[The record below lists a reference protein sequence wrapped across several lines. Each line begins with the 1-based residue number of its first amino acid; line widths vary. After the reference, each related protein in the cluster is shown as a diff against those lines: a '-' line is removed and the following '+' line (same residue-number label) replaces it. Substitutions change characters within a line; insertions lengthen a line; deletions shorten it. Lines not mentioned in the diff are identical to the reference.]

1 MGQQGGIN
9 PAGIERMKERI
20 IKDIDR
26 LNSLSKKLK
35 MSEYEL
41 KEKKK

>member
-1 MGQQGGIN
+1 MVDHGGIN

-20 IKDIDR
+20 IRDVDR

-35 MSEYEL
+35 LPEYKL
-41 KEKKK
+41 KEKK